1 MFYVTVHDRTN
12 IWRYPIRETSNV
24 RTRVSA
30 IFKRADGGSYGLW
43 LASADYPNG
52 HTIVNNPR
60 EKVVECHGMIWRFDM
75 DGTER
80 TEPFDWERK
89 VKLPLVTATAT
100 DQREAM

>member
-60 EKVVECHGMIWRFDM
+60 D
-75 DGTER
+75 
-80 TEPFDWERK
+80 
-89 VKLPLVTATAT
+89 
-100 DQREAM
+100 